1 MSKTQKDINQEI
13 KAIEAQIEDTKNIR
27 KHRPEYAELEKKME
41 AIRRAYREETD
52 SLISCWESDIQA
64 LKKELKKKKEENKL
78 QLSEDVQRW
87 FRKYLGGVNFGY
99 KEPRIV
105 WISEDEKYVIITSP
119 GSTAG
124 TGTAMGTGA
133 YYYAQSTHWLTEIFE
148 GGTYLGS
155 TRDSV
160 KSPTWLEF
168 DGRLTKEKKEE
179 MIAFVETLRNGNRI
193 YLERP
198 GRLNKGCDF
207 VIFIENHITFNNGN
221 DKPPRHDFITNDLI
235 IKNQNLTKANW
246 NLLLQAI
253 EAIYNCEPFQIAFAF
268 CNNLPTSGET
278 YELILKTLRWLFIE
292 QDVTYWSGQG
302 RNMLYNNILNL

>member
-1 MSKTQKDINQEI
+1 MNKTQKDINQEI
-13 KAIEAQIEDTKNIR
+13 KAVEAQIEDIKNIR

-52 SLISCWESDIQA
+52 SLVSCWESDIQA

-99 KEPRIV
+99 KEPKIV

-124 TGTAMGTGA
+124 TGTGMGTGA

-155 TRDSV
+155 SRDSV

-179 MIAFVETLRNGNRI
+179 MITFVETLRN
-193 YLERP
+193 
-198 GRLNKGCDF
+198 K
-207 VIFIENHITFNNGN
+207 
-221 DKPPRHDFITNDLI
+221 
-235 IKNQNLTKANW
+235 
-246 NLLLQAI
+246 
-253 EAIYNCEPFQIAFAF
+253 
-268 CNNLPTSGET
+268 
-278 YELILKTLRWLFIE
+278 
-292 QDVTYWSGQG
+292 
-302 RNMLYNNILNL
+302 